1 MITPTLTLTGAEET
15 LAHLRNFA
23 PEVEGRV
30 VGTALKKAVRDFEN
44 AAKARAPIGGSA
56 RPGEFA
62 RGGPKQLSAREVRS
76 ANAKRRWSEARRSR
90 FDAKKAQQPVEAEGP
105 RAESSPGRL
114 RAAIQVRR
122 MRRSRKRKVGFT
134 VGAGAK
140 DFAGDQWYGAAVVY
154 GTHKMR
160 PRNFLREAFLAS
172 YRLVQAVA
180 VREIAAGVARMA
192 KKRGLVSTGGERI
205 KGRSAKGRFT

>member
-30 VGTALKKAVRDFEN
+30 VATALKKAVRDFEN
-44 AAKARAPIGGSA
+44 AAKARAPIGGTA

-62 RGGPKQLSAREVRS
+62 RGGPKQLSARQLRAAS
-76 ANAKRRWSEARRSR
+76 ATRQQSEARGARSEVR
-90 FDAKKAQQPVEAEGP
+90 QAQQPVEAEGP
-105 RAESSPGRL
+105 GASATPGRL
-114 RAAIQVRR
+114 RAAIQIRK

-205 KGRSAKGRFT
+205 KGRSSKGRFT